1 MDGAINN
8 DDRDQIVEQLLSEY
22 DEIIMPL
29 PAYASEPHLLISRVR
44 KSYMDY
50 MVQLL
55 KVNYET
61 SQRIQHQKLHFPS
74 AIWRCAKNIEMKAAQ
89 KCMIVQIYRKYIG
102 SVVQELKKDTKN
114 KKINKKLYEYL
125 NKHPENDKKVQTT
138 FINQNACTCPCVCM
152 KLKRRRKNDTQSTLE
167 SNKRHITPL
176 NDQYK
181 IPVVINMH
189 PEAQNPVITK
199 DIHAMETVPQSDTI
213 SKPDSVS
220 PKLNMPKPV
229 DDLDT
234 HDELMMQLEKLFHG
248 NKNDEDLFETTLC
261 NMPTD
266 GNLFEDY
273 TVNND
278 ASNVNT
284 SVIENHA
291 KQIKSLDEKLASLA
305 DMLVNNTKDNSARE
319 DQKLQQQK
327 AQTLQHKKQNPSKW
341 LCEEY
346 FLKVKLFEILDLI
359 GDSNRKKLARIK
371 ELFADLFGPDS
382 DDESILSPLEETPE
396 FVLSCKERIAPWVVK
411 ILTPVYT
418 KGHIKGKALF
428 KALAKHLIN
437 LIYQCSHYPEEYEV
451 KSFVCDFLKSHRVIR
466 CEADFHQFR
475 IENL

>member
-1 MDGAINN
+1 
-8 DDRDQIVEQLLSEY
+8 
-22 DEIIMPL
+22 
-29 PAYASEPHLLISRVR
+29 
-44 KSYMDY
+44 
-50 MVQLL
+50 
-55 KVNYET
+55 
-61 SQRIQHQKLHFPS
+61 
-74 AIWRCAKNIEMKAAQ
+74 
-89 KCMIVQIYRKYIG
+89 
-102 SVVQELKKDTKN
+102 
-114 KKINKKLYEYL
+114 
-125 NKHPENDKKVQTT
+125 
-138 FINQNACTCPCVCM
+138 M
-152 KLKRRRKNDTQSTLE
+152 KLKRRRKNDTQSTPE

-319 DQKLQQQK
+319 DQKLQQPK